1 MGERNNMNF
10 SEVFKKS
17 FLQGFS
23 GQDIG
28 TTQIVLALVITCLIS
43 LYIFFVYRAV
53 TRKTFYNRNFNISL
67 VAVAIITAA
76 IILTIQSSLVVSLG
90 MVGALSIVR
99 FRTAV
104 KEPMDLAFLFWAI
117 SIGIMCGAGMNE
129 VAVISS
135 LVLTVMIVLLEYV
148 PVGKVPMILV
158 VNMANDD
165 SAELDLEEA
174 IKNNSA
180 YSKVKSRNITATG
193 TDIVYEVRTKDEK
206 ALAKAVAAVEGVYSS
221 SVLQHDGE
229 VTL

>member
-1 MGERNNMNF
+1 MNF
-10 SEVFKKS
+10 SEIFKHS

-28 TTQIVLALVITCLIS
+28 TTQIVTALLITCAIS
-43 LYIFFVYRAV
+43 VYIFFVYRAV
-53 TRKTFYNRNFNISL
+53 TRKTFYSKNFNISL

-117 SIGIMCGAGMNE
+117 SIGIMCGAGMTE
-129 VAVISS
+129 VAIISS

-158 VNMANDD
+158 VNMTNDD
-165 SAELDLEEA
+165 KTDADLENA

-180 YSKVKSRNITATG
+180 FSKVKSRNITSAG
-193 TDIVYEVRTKDEK
+193 VDVVYEVRTKDEK
-206 ALAKAVAAVEGVYSS
+206 ALAKAVAAVQGVYSS

>member
-1 MGERNNMNF
+1 MNF
-10 SEVFKKS
+10 SEIFKHS

-28 TTQIVLALVITCLIS
+28 TTQIVTALLITCAIS
-43 LYIFFVYRAV
+43 VYIFFVYRAV
-53 TRKTFYNRNFNISL
+53 TRKTFYSKNFNISL

-117 SIGIMCGAGMNE
+117 SIGIMCGAGMTE
-129 VAVISS
+129 VAIISS

-165 SAELDLEEA
+165 KTDADLENA

-180 YSKVKSRNITATG
+180 FSKVKSRNITSAG
-193 TDIVYEVRTKDEK
+193 VDVVYEVRTKDEK
-206 ALAKAVAAVEGVYSS
+206 ALAKAVAAVQGVYSS

>member
-1 MGERNNMNF
+1 MKFGDI
-10 SEVFKKS
+10 FKHS

-28 TTQIVLALVITCLIS
+28 TTQIIIALAVTCIIS

-53 TRKTFYNRNFNISL
+53 TRKTFYSKNFNISL
-67 VAVAIITAA
+67 SAVAVITAA

-104 KEPMDLAFLFWAI
+104 KEPMDLAFMFWSI
-117 SIGIMCGAGMNE
+117 SIGIMCGAGMTE
-129 VAVISS
+129 VAIISS
-135 LVLTVMIVLLEYV
+135 LVITLMIVALEFI
-148 PVGKVPMILV
+148 PVGKAPMILV
-158 VNMANDD
+158 VNMANSDETEV
-165 SAELDLEEA
+165 ALENA
-174 IKNNSA
+174 INNNA
-180 YSKVKSRNITATG
+180 AFSKVKSRNITASG
-193 TDIVYEVRTKDEK
+193 TDVVYEVRTKDEK
-206 ALAKAVAAVEGVYSS
+206 ALAKAVAGVEGVYSS